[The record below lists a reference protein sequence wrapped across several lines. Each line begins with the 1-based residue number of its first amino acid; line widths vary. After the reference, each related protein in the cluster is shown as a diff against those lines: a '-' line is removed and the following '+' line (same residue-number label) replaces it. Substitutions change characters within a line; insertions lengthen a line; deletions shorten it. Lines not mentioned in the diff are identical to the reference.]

1 LNTWHTL
8 DFELIFRQNWSI
20 KKGTAKSR
28 ARIALKFLMPYENE
42 QFCTMGMA
50 KKQEQDYARMLYT
63 QERLTFIEVAE
74 RTGVSP
80 KTVSKWCKDFGWDN
94 IRKSLLITKQTQ
106 IAQLYDQLE
115 WLNSEIAK
123 RDSKIATSKEADVI
137 SKITSSIKKMEV
149 DASLAEVIEVGR
161 SFIDFVKDV
170 DFSKAKDITSL
181 FDLFIQNKM
190 K

>member
-1 LNTWHTL
+1 
-8 DFELIFRQNWSI
+8 
-20 KKGTAKSR
+20 
-28 ARIALKFLMPYENE
+28 
-42 QFCTMGMA
+42 MGMV

-74 RTGVSP
+74 RTGVSA
-80 KTVSKWCKDFGWDN
+80 KTISKWCKDLGWDN

-115 WLNSEIAK
+115 WLNNSIAT
-123 RDSKIATSKEADVI
+123 RDSKIATTKEADVI

-149 DASLAEVIEVGR
+149 ETSLAEIIEVGR
-161 SFIDFVKDV
+161 AYINFMKDIDFAQ
-170 DFSKAKDITSL
+170 AKNITTS
-181 FDLFIQNKM
+181 FDLFIQSKM